1 MTLSSALNEAITLNQ
16 KAANELVREDDDFLS
31 EERSE
36 IKNDIAAAAF
46 AADMAKLESDVAIR
60 ERLEEQAV
68 YMLSVASEKI
78 RKVRLKSDHFYEMAE
93 LNASIYFSNADF
105 ILFLAGFFVLL
116 LLRLF
121 DLTKLYNC
129 RRIARHNA

>member
-16 KAANELVREDDDFLS
+16 KAANELVSEDDDFLS

-60 ERLEEQAV
+60 
-68 YMLSVASEKI
+68 
-78 RKVRLKSDHFYEMAE
+78 
-93 LNASIYFSNADF
+93 
-105 ILFLAGFFVLL
+105 
-116 LLRLF
+116 
-121 DLTKLYNC
+121 
-129 RRIARHNA
+129 

>member
-78 RKVRLKSDHFYEMAE
+78 RKVRLKSDHFYELAE
-93 LNASIYFSNADF
+93 LNAAF
-105 ILFLAGFFVLL
+105 
-116 LLRLF
+116 
-121 DLTKLYNC
+121 
-129 RRIARHNA
+129 